1 MLGTKRPHDGAGPSQ
16 PLVKPEPG
24 TAPYGYRTMPAGMA
38 LRPAGVALTGYPA
51 GQQRVLMP
59 AAGGPGMSLG
69 AMPGM
74 PAGARPLQQQQQPG
88 GATMQGRPVLMQ
100 GAPGQPPRV
109 VIIPN
114 HAFMQLQAGQGG
126 GVLNLASGAATSALQ
141 AAQQQAAQQQAAAAQ
156 QQQQAQQQ
164 QAALSALG
172 GAIANASAAAVAAAA
187 AAAAAPAAGGGTSA
201 SQPPGRCAGRGGG
214 GGLHQARREV
224 AGSGIAPLSCHARPL
239 LPARLGVRRY
249 LLRPRAALGFVLAWR
264 VLAGCLLPA
273 ARETTCR
280 RSTLLSPACLAAARR
295 IPQSDGNGD
304 DDEEEG
310 AEEGAGDGEQ
320 QQAS

>member
-214 GGLHQARREV
+214 GGVASGATGGCWQRYCTIELPCAAPPAGTAGRAAVSAAPTSRLGFRAGLAGARRMP
-224 AGSGIAPLSCHARPL
+224 APS
-239 LPARLGVRRY
+239 
-249 LLRPRAALGFVLAWR
+249 
-264 VLAGCLLPA
+264 
-273 ARETTCR
+273 
-280 RSTLLSPACLAAARR
+280 ST
-295 IPQSDGNGD
+295 
-304 DDEEEG
+304 
-310 AEEGAGDGEQ
+310 
-320 QQAS
+320 